1 MTFTATVTVQ
11 APGAGTASGTV
22 TFKDGAT
29 TLGTGTLTGA
39 GIATFMTATLTVG
52 HHNITA
58 VYGGDASFN
67 GSTSTSVDQEV
78 QKADTA
84 TTLTSS
90 ANPSK
95 IGQSVTFTATVNV
108 VAPGSGAPTGSVT
121 FTDGATILA
130 TSTLNASGQA
140 TLTTAALAA
149 GSHNITATFSGD
161 GSFNGSTSSFL
172 KQDVQYTFA
181 GFFAPVDNLPIVNSA
196 KAAQAIPV
204 KWRLSDFAGA
214 GVSDPGNFLGLTS
227 YVVGC
232 GDWTGLASDAVPE
245 VAAGSSGLQYLG
257 DGNWQF
263 NWKTPKDYANQ
274 CRIARVT
281 LKDGT
286 FKEFNVKFKP

>member
-1 MTFTATVTVQ
+1 M
-11 APGAGTASGTV
+11 
-22 TFKDGAT
+22 
-29 TLGTGTLTGA
+29 
-39 GIATFMTATLTVG
+39 
-52 HHNITA
+52 
-58 VYGGDASFN
+58 
-67 GSTSTSVDQEV
+67 DQQVE
-78 QKADTA
+78 KADTA
-84 TTLTSS
+84 TALTSS
-90 ANPSK
+90 VNPSK
-95 IGQSVTFTATVNV
+95 VGQSVTFTATVNV
-108 VAPGSGAPTGSVT
+108 VAPGSGAPTGTIT
-121 FTDGATILA
+121 FKDGATTLA

-140 TLTTAALAA
+140 TFTTAALAA
-149 GSHNITATFSGD
+149 GSHYITATFSGD
-161 GSFNGSTSSFL
+161 GSFNGSTSSIL

-204 KWRLSDFAGA
+204 KWRLTDFAGA
-214 GVSDPGNFLGLTS
+214 GVSDPGNFIGLTS

-232 GDWTGLASDAVPE
+232 GDWTGLVSDAVPE